1 MKLILSYFDFSTI
14 RDCCEYIEKNPMC
27 ENIIDFKHR
36 WIRLHEIRLSLDS
49 PED

>member
-1 MKLILSYFDFSTI
+1 MKLILSYFNFSTI
-14 RDCCEYIEKNPMC
+14 RDYCEYNPMC